1 MAATSSII
9 QQQFP
14 LPALYP
20 EQFAKNNISHY
31 PPVDSFPGN
40 QVPFQFKEPPPTG
53 GMGHHPYQ
61 YQFGGVPSYP
71 VEQQGMPHWNF
82 GAAIQGI
89 VPEPER
95 FGDLCEKGLV
105 PIITTPTHEVA
116 NNHPPPPETLINPA
130 NIKSEPLKILPPQ
143 SCETTYVTT
152 SQPLMCHSTVGPCT
166 NTLPTTL
173 DYSYTPCTSDQI
185 EAYNQGNMGW
195 SPELDPFYTP
205 DMRSTL
211 QGHQPISS
219 SGNLPS
225 PWDFYRPSNT

>member
-9 QQQFP
+9 QFP

-20 EQFAKNNISHY
+20 DQFTKNNIPHY
-31 PPVDSFPGN
+31 PPTDTFQTS
-40 QVPFQFKEPPPTG
+40 QVPFQFKEPPPPG

-61 YQFGGVPSYP
+61 YQFGGMPGYP
-71 VEQQGMPHWNF
+71 VEQQAMSHWNF

-105 PIITTPTHEVA
+105 PIITTATHEVTTNQPTPA
-116 NNHPPPPETLINPA
+116 DNLPLINPA
-130 NIKSEPLKILPPQ
+130 NIKSEPLKILPPL

-166 NTLPTTL
+166 NTLPTSL
-173 DYSYTPCTSDQI
+173 DYNYTPCSSDQMDG
-185 EAYNQGNMGW
+185 YNQGNIGW
-195 SPELDPFYTP
+195 SAELDPFYSS
-205 DMRSTL
+205 DIRSTL
-211 QGHQPISS
+211 SGHQSNS
-219 SGNLPS
+219 NSAALPS